1 MGQGQPNGQKNQADA
16 EEKETQG
23 DESPA
28 TDIPPADA
36 KSIKPQAAKPRP
48 HGSGDSEHGPEIGHS
63 HHDKGQPR
71 GKRCRYEF
79 PSWLTPEWL
88 GAVSTFAAVV
98 VAAAAFA
105 VSLFGYLVSK
115 DQLQEIRDSS
125 RQTNELIAAAKVQ
138 AGAAKAMADVARDS
152 FSSGQRAWLSP
163 SQAAFADGVAIGEK
177 IRPTIYH
184 RNFGKSPALF
194 VNVDMDI
201 RIRPNESGH
210 LSETTKKIIIDDA
223 NACLRKNYGT
233 VGAVVFPESLYSYK
247 YDAIGRDTG
256 TPFYD
261 IAFTDRMVSG
271 EDVVIIDGCI
281 NYKTMGINAHTAFC
295 FYYEAGESKVEAL
308 SICRIGN
315 QAD

>member
-1 MGQGQPNGQKNQADA
+1 MGEGKSHGGDDQGNADQK
-16 EEKETQG
+16 ERQG
-23 DESPA
+23 DHTSTARTPQVDVILVE
-28 TDIPPADA
+28 PPSEFDA
-36 KSIKPQAAKPRP
+36 F
-48 HGSGDSEHGPEIGHS
+48 GDSNGKQEPKISEQHQAERASPE
-63 HHDKGQPR
+63 KGR
-71 GKRCRYEF
+71 RRVF
-79 PSWLTPEWL
+79 PNLNLPEWITAIS
-88 GAVSTFAAVV
+88 GAVATL
-98 VAAAAFA
+98 VAFSALDISRNGVRVTEAQLEEMRSSSAQT
-105 VSLFGYLVSK
+105 
-115 DQLQEIRDSS
+115 DQIVATAIKQAEA
-125 RQTNELIAAAKVQ
+125 TKAIAE
-138 AGAAKAMADVARDS
+138 VARNS
-152 FSSGQRAWLSP
+152 LAVEQRAWLGP
-163 SQAAFADGVAIGEK
+163 SQAAFTDGVAIGEK

-201 RIRPNESGH
+201 RIRPNENGH
-210 LSETTKKIIIDDA
+210 LSEATKKIIIDDA

-271 EDVVIIDGCI
+271 KDVVIIDGCI

>member
-1 MGQGQPNGQKNQADA
+1 MREGKSHGGYDQGNADQKERQCDHASTPRAPQVDVESVKPPSEFDAFGNGDGKQ
-16 EEKETQG
+16 E
-23 DESPA
+23 
-28 TDIPPADA
+28 
-36 KSIKPQAAKPRP
+36 
-48 HGSGDSEHGPEIGHS
+48 PEISEEHQKEGKT
-63 HHDKGQPR
+63 DKKGR
-71 GKRCRYEF
+71 HWVF
-79 PSWLTPEWL
+79 PYLNLPEWITAVS
-88 GAVSTFAAVV
+88 GAVATL
-98 VAAAAFA
+98 VAFSALDISSNGVRVTEAQLEEMRSSSAQTDQIVA
-105 VSLFGYLVSK
+105 TAIKQAEATKAIAEITRNSLAI
-115 DQLQEIRDSS
+115 E
-125 RQTNELIAAAKVQ
+125 
-138 AGAAKAMADVARDS
+138 
-152 FSSGQRAWLSP
+152 QRAWLGP
-163 SQAAFADGVAIGEK
+163 TQAVFADGVAIGEK

-210 LSETTKKIIIDDA
+210 LSEATKKVIIDDA

-271 EDVVIIDGCI
+271 KDVVIIDGCI